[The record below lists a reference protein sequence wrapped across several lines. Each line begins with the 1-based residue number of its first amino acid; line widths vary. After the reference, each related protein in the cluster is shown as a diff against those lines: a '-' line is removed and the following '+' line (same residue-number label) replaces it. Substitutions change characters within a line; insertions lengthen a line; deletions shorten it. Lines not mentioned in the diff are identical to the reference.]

1 MLPRDYH
8 RRVTSS
14 TTSKGAAT
22 RALLSLAIGSFGIG
36 MTEFVVMGLLP
47 NIARDLAPS
56 AWAASPDDAIA
67 QAGWLVS
74 LYALG
79 VVVGAPTIAGSVARF
94 PRHRV
99 MIVLAAA
106 LTFFTVLTV
115 IAPTFELVA
124 ASRFLAG
131 LPHGA
136 YFGIGA
142 LVAADALGPG
152 NRAKG
157 VAFVLTGLT
166 IANVV
171 GVPLGTLLGQQVGWR
186 AAFAV
191 VAAIFLLA
199 TVSIAF
205 FVPAHPGMPG
215 RRLRDELRVFRL
227 GQVWFALGIG
237 AIGFGGFF
245 AMYSYIA
252 PMITDVAGQ
261 PEWMVSLVLVIVGIG
276 MTVGNI
282 VGGALADKDLRFWL
296 RVGLVAL
303 ALASVGLALTAGW
316 IVSLILFAFLVAF
329 CGAALSPS
337 IQTRLMDVAEDN
349 QSIAAALNHSALNIG
364 NSLGAFLGGLVIA
377 AGLGLVAPA
386 WVGAVLALAGLVVA
400 VVSYRV
406 EDRSGRHPEHRMP
419 AAEAATTAITGSI
432 PTQG

>member
-1 MLPRDYH
+1 M
-8 RRVTSS
+8 TSS

-47 NIARDLAPS
+47 NIARELVPTV
-56 AWAASPDDAIA
+56 WAASPDDAIA
-67 QAGWLVS
+67 QAGWLIS

-106 LTFFTVLTV
+106 LAFFTLLTV
-115 IAPTFELVA
+115 LAPTFELVA

-142 LVAADALGPG
+142 LVAADVLGPG
-152 NRAKG
+152 KRAKG
-157 VAFVLTGLT
+157 VAFVLMGLT

-171 GVPLGTLLGQQVGWR
+171 GVPIGTFLGQQVGWR

-191 VAAIFLLA
+191 VTGIFLIA
-199 TVSIAF
+199 TVCIAF
-205 FVPAHPGMPG
+205 FVPTHPGLPG

-237 AIGFGGFF
+237 AVGFGGLF

-252 PMITDVAGQ
+252 PMITEVAGQ
-261 PEWMVSLVLVIVGIG
+261 PEWAVSVVLVLVGVG
-276 MTVGNI
+276 MTIGNV
-282 VGGALADKDLRFWL
+282 VGGVLADKDLRFWL
-296 RVGLVAL
+296 FTGLAAL
-303 ALASVGLALTAGW
+303 GVASVGLALTAGW
-316 IVSLILFAFLVAF
+316 IVGLALFAFLVAF
-329 CGAALSPS
+329 CGSALSPA

-364 NSLGAFLGGLVIA
+364 NSLGAFLGGLAIA

-386 WVGAVLALAGLVVA
+386 WVGGVLALGGLIVA
-400 VVSYRV
+400 AVSYRV
-406 EDRSGRHPEHRMP
+406 EARSGHPVEGRRMP
-419 AAEAATTAITGSI
+419 VAEAAQTAITGSI
-432 PTQG
+432 PTQR

>member
-1 MLPRDYH
+1 M
-8 RRVTSS
+8 
-14 TTSKGAAT
+14 

-47 NIARDLAPS
+47 NIARELVPS
-56 AWAASPDDAIA
+56 TWAASPDDAIA
-67 QAGWLVS
+67 QAGWLIS

-99 MIVLAAA
+99 MIVLAVA
-106 LTFFTVLTV
+106 LAFFTLLTV

-142 LVAADALGPG
+142 LVAADVLGPG

-186 AAFAV
+186 TAFAV
-191 VAAIFLLA
+191 VTAIFALAAIC
-199 TVSIAF
+199 IAL
-205 FVPAHPGMPG
+205 FVPAHPGTPG
-215 RRLRDELRVFRL
+215 RRLRDELRVFRI

-237 AIGFGGFF
+237 AVGFGGFF

-261 PEWMVSLVLVIVGIG
+261 PEWAVSLVLVLVGVG
-276 MTVGNI
+276 MTIGNI

-296 RVGLVAL
+296 YVGLVAL
-303 ALASVGLALTAGW
+303 AVASIGLALTAQW
-316 IVSLILFAFLVAF
+316 IVSLVLFAFLVAF

-364 NSLGAFLGGLVIA
+364 NSLGAFLGGLAIA

-386 WVGAVLALAGLVVA
+386 WVGALLALGGLIVA
-400 VVSYRV
+400 VISYRV
-406 EDRSGRHPEHRMP
+406 EDRSGRHPAHRMP

-432 PTQG
+432 PTQR